1 MRILLIMEQ
10 AQAIKRVLREEGFSV
25 DVARSGSEGTQK
37 AGADR
42 HDIII
47 LDLALLKTDGLELL
61 KHWRREGITA
71 HVLVLS
77 RDDALEH
84 KVRALDAGADDYMT
98 KPFQLP
104 ELLARVR
111 VLLRRSGRALDPVL
125 RIFDLEIDTMARIV
139 RRAGCEIHLT
149 PREYALL
156 HLLAFHRGQV
166 VTRSL
171 IRHHLYDEGDEI
183 TSNVVDVYI
192 RYLRAKIDKGFSPP
206 LIQTRRGVGYLLR
219 KEPEEPSVPANFSRQ
234 VKPAGYLRL
243 QSV

>member
-10 AQAIKRVLREEGFSV
+10 AQPIKKALREEGYSV
-25 DVARSGSEGTQK
+25 DAARSGPEGSQK

-42 HDIII
+42 YDIII

-61 KHWRREGITA
+61 KHWRREGMNA

-77 RDDALEH
+77 KNDSLEH
-84 KVRALDAGADDYMT
+84 KVRALDAGADDYLT
-98 KPFQLP
+98 KPFQLA

-111 VLLRRSGRALDPVL
+111 VLRRRSGRVKEPVL
-125 RIFDLEIDTMARIV
+125 RVFDLEIDTAARVV
-139 RRAGCEIHLT
+139 RRGGVEIHLT
-149 PREYALL
+149 PREYTLL
-156 HLLAFHRGQV
+156 HLLVFHRGQV

-171 IRHHLYDEGDEI
+171 IRHHLYDENDEI

-192 RYLRAKIDKGFSPP
+192 RYLRGKIDKGFDPP
-206 LIQTRRGVGYLLR
+206 LIMTRRGVGYLLR
-219 KEPEEPSVPANFSRQ
+219 KEPEAPGPPVTLPLQ
-234 VKPAGYLRL
+234 TKPAAYFRL